1 MFNLKKLF
9 SRKPKVDSPTTL
21 KEPSAPQDMA
31 PESIAVGAD
40 MRRQLTSPHP
50 LDDVQQ
56 ALFDTIENTTA
67 NIFVQGQAGTGKSTF
82 VQYLKAHTRK
92 EYCVACP
99 TAIAALNIG
108 GVTLHSLFRFPFSDF
123 FIFEKL
129 ELAQKTKQILQKRDL
144 LIIDEVSMVRPD
156 MLDAID
162 MLARQARRKDAPFGG
177 MQVLLIGD
185 LCQLP
190 PVIKSHVKPVFEREY
205 GHKEPYFFDAHA
217 YREGNFKKVE
227 LTRIYRQSDAE
238 LLRHLQ
244 AIRSGEDVT
253 ESVAYFNTARIRD
266 FGALKT
272 AVTITPYRK
281 AADDMN
287 ASRLNALKA
296 EPRSYVC
303 ATEGNFDASKETPAP
318 AVLTLKVGALVIF
331 NRNISP
337 ECINGTSGIVTALDS
352 DVIHVRLAENGMSV
366 AVKREKWPKYAY
378 EYNRDTG
385 KVEETEVGAFI
396 QFPLQL
402 GYALT
407 IHKAQGKTL
416 DKVIID
422 MNRGAFAHG
431 QLYVAL
437 SRTRRKEDM
446 HILKRVDEVDVIL
459 DVRVIG
465 FLNI

>member
-1 MFNLKKLF
+1 MTDPTVE
-9 SRKPKVDSPTTL
+9 SCSPPV
-21 KEPSAPQDMA
+21 EAMA
-31 PESIAVGAD
+31 RGPLATPAK
-40 MRRQLTSPHP
+40 

-56 ALFDTIENTTA
+56 ALFDAIENTNA

-82 VQYLKAHTRK
+82 VQYLKARTRK
-92 EYCVACP
+92 DICIACP

-123 FIFEKL
+123 FILEKL

-162 MLARQARRKDAPFGG
+162 MLAQQARRNSAPFGG
-177 MQVLLIGD
+177 LQVLLIGD

-190 PVIKSHVKPVFEREY
+190 PVIKSDAKHVFEREY
-205 GHKEPYFFDAHA
+205 GHKEPYFFDARA

-244 AIRSGEDVT
+244 VIRSGEDVV
-253 ESVAYFNTARIRD
+253 ESVEYFSTARIRD
-266 FGALKT
+266 LDALKT

-281 AADDMN
+281 AVDDMN
-287 ASRLNALKA
+287 ASRLDALKT

-303 ATEGNFDASKETPAP
+303 ATEGSFDASKETPAP

-352 DVIHVRLAENGMSV
+352 DVISVRLVENDMTV
-366 AVKREKWPKYAY
+366 AVKREKWPKYSY

-385 KVEETEVGAFI
+385 KVEEKEVGAFH

-437 SRTRRKEDM
+437 SRTRRKADM
-446 HILKRVDEVDVIL
+446 HILKRVDESDVIL
-459 DVRVIG
+459 DKRVVEM
-465 FLNI
+465 LAL